1 MKKIIAVTGCPTG
14 IAHTFMAEEA
24 LKTAAKK
31 LNVEIKVETNGASG
45 VENAITPEDLKDIY
59 GVIIAADKDVNAERF
74 NGLPV
79 IEVPVKEAIHH
90 PAELINKVVNGQAP
104 RRQGFSAA
112 TDPDEKYERE

>member
-74 NGLPV
+74 NGYRLLRCRLKKPFT
-79 IEVPVKEAIHH
+79 I
-90 PAELINKVVNGQAP
+90 
-104 RRQGFSAA
+104 RRN
-112 TDPDEKYERE
+112 